1 MPEMNII
8 RIAVIEGDGIGPELI
23 AQIEKIVSAL
33 NKRSD
38 SKMELTKFPYGADY
52 YLKTKITLPDEFVD
66 QISKNFDAILLGP
79 LGDPRIPDMKHAKE
93 IIFTLRNRLNLILN
107 VHPVK
112 LYRSW
117 LSPIRDIEMKSID
130 ILIVKENLESM
141 MDIAENSFNSGK
153 ESEMVIQTSVYSR
166 KNSQQFIKT
175 ALEYVKK
182 KGCDKIWFTD
192 RSAILPQSHLFWS
205 SLIKN
210 ATSDYPDMQVS
221 YIFFNTLIK
230 DVLED
235 PDKFEVILVPG
246 NIGDILSV
254 LATAITGGYGL
265 AYSIEI
271 NPDIIGVYR
280 IMQSASTKYAGHNTA
295 NPLCA
300 VLALKN
306 ILADL
311 KLNVEA
317 DLLDRAIQ
325 NNFDNHWITID
336 LGGILGTEEV
346 CDYLCNFISKESI

>member
-1 MPEMNII
+1 MSEMKTI

-23 AQIEKIVSAL
+23 AQVEKIVAAL
-33 NKRSD
+33 NKRSN
-38 SKMELTKFPYGADY
+38 SKIELTKFPYGADY

-79 LGDPRIPDMKHAKE
+79 LGDPRITDMKHAKE

-107 VHPVK
+107 IHPVK

-117 LSPIRDIEMKSID
+117 LSTIRDIEMKSID
-130 ILIVKENLESM
+130 ILIIKESLESM
-141 MDIAENSFNSGK
+141 MGVAENSYNTGK
-153 ESEMVIQTSVYSR
+153 ETEVVIQTSIYSR

-182 KGCDKIWFTD
+182 KGRDKIWFTD
-192 RSAILPQSHLFWS
+192 RSAILPQSHLFWR

-210 ATSDYPDMQVS
+210 IASDYPDMQVS
-221 YIFFNTLIK
+221 YIFFNLLIK
-230 DVLED
+230 DILED
-235 PDKFEVILVPG
+235 PDEFRVILTPG

-254 LATAITGGYGL
+254 LTTTITGGYGL

-280 IMQSASTKYAGHNTA
+280 IMQSASTKYAGHNTT

-306 ILADL
+306 ILEDL
-311 KLNVEA
+311 KLNVES

-325 NNFDNHWITID
+325 NNFDNHWVTID
-336 LGGILGTEEV
+336 LGGILGTAEV
-346 CDYLCNFISKESI
+346 CDYLCNFISNESI

>member
-1 MPEMNII
+1 MPEMKTI

-23 AQIEKIVSAL
+23 AQVEKIISAL
-33 NKRSD
+33 NIRSN
-38 SKMELTKFPYGADY
+38 SKIELTKFPYGADY

-107 VHPVK
+107 IHPVK

-117 LSPIRDIEMKSID
+117 LSTIKDIEMKSID
-130 ILIVKENLESM
+130 ILIIKENLESLLGV
-141 MDIAENSFNSGK
+141 AENNLNIGK
-153 ESEMVIQTSVYSR
+153 ETEMVIQTNIYSR
-166 KNSQQFIKT
+166 RNSQQFIKT
-175 ALEYVKK
+175 ALEFVKK
-182 KGCDKIWFTD
+182 KGRDKIWFSD
-192 RSAILPQSHLFWS
+192 RSAILPQSHLFWR

-210 ATSDYPDMQVS
+210 VIADYPDMQIS
-221 YIFFNTLIK
+221 YVVFNSLIK
-230 DVLED
+230 DILED
-235 PDKFEVILVPG
+235 PDEFGVVLLPG

-306 ILADL
+306 ILEDL
-311 KLNVEA
+311 KLNMEA
-317 DLLDRAIQ
+317 DLLDRAVQ
-325 NNFDNHWITID
+325 NNFDNHWITMD